1 MNMNS
6 ENYSITDGVTFDGKQ
21 VIMGSFTGSADLGK
35 ITQELADEFSSDFAE
50 KWGPATASAKAA
62 LNKAVN
68 KAFNKKTHKV
78 DNREQGCWV
87 ISEVNKTSDNV
98 GVEYDTQLKVWV
110 KNSNQ
115 GTPEL
120 YYTYKTGNG
129 GYWPV
134 MLGSPTD
141 EQASEHGLTVEMTT
155 LIRAWIENYGE
166 LTGDLLRKS
175 VKAFLRGVGDSV
187 SCTPGNS
194 AGNVE
199 FVPARNWD
207 EVSKYLD
214 IISRNSQVEFN
225 KFSMV
230 ASDSDAVE
238 SLTQSLLEECQ
249 IDVTSID
256 EEMVEFQKG
265 ERGCEMRQSTLK
277 QRAALLAEKKAKME
291 RYALIC
297 GNAFADMEEQ
307 LDKVA
312 ARCRMVELTLDMVNE
327 RNCNS

>member
-1 MNMNS
+1 MNS
-6 ENYSITDGVTFDGKQ
+6 ENYSITDGTYFDGKQ

-110 KNSNQ
+110 RTENNRP
-115 GTPEL
+115 TL
-120 YYTYKTGNG
+120 YYTYKNG
-129 GYWPV
+129 RSGDWPAFI
-134 MLGSPTD
+134 GSPTD
-141 EQASEHGLTVEMTT
+141 EFAAEAGLTVEMTT

-214 IISRNSQVEFN
+214 IISRNSQVCFN

-249 IDVTSID
+249 LDVASID
-256 EEMVEFQKG
+256 EEMIEFQKG
-265 ERGCEMRQSTLK
+265 DRGCEMRQSTLK

-297 GNAFADMEEQ
+297 GNAFADMEQQ

-312 ARCRMVELTLDMVNE
+312 ARCRMVELSLDMINE